1 MKTMRRILSTPEGV
15 LAALIL
21 GAIVFV
27 AIAAPWISPYDS
39 RTMNLRER
47 LKPPSA
53 KHLLGTD
60 SSGRDLLSRIMN
72 GARVS
77 LPAGLTIVGLAC
89 VVGCALGLFS
99 GYFEGA
105 IGMIIMRVTDIFVGF
120 PALVL
125 AIAVVAALG
134 PGLTNGVVA
143 VSLVWWPGYARL
155 MHGQVLALKHETYVE
170 AARSSG
176 AMTSR
181 ILLRHILPNAVGPVI
196 VKFSLDIGYAI
207 LYVAALGFLG
217 LGAQPPTPE
226 WGALIAEAR
235 SYTLTSPW
243 YPIFPGLALFLAV
256 VGFNL
261 MGEAITEVR
270 SK

>member
-1 MKTMRRILSTPEGV
+1 MKTVRRILLTPEG
-15 LAALIL
+15 LLGILLL
-21 GAIVFV
+21 GALLFV

-39 RTMNLRER
+39 RTLNLRER
-47 LKPPSA
+47 LEPPSA

-60 SSGRDLLSRIMN
+60 ASGRDLLSRIMN

-77 LPAGLTIVGLAC
+77 LPAGLTIVVIAC
-89 VVGCALGLFS
+89 IVGCTLGLFS
-99 GYFEGA
+99 GYFEGP

-134 PGLTNGVVA
+134 PGLSHGVVA

-155 MHGQVLALKHETYVE
+155 MHAQVLALKRETYVE
-170 AARSSG
+170 AAHSIG
-176 AMTSR
+176 AGAPR
-181 ILLRHILPNAVGPVI
+181 ILTRHILPNALGPVI
-196 VKFSLDIGYAI
+196 VKSSLDVGYAV

-235 SYTLTSPW
+235 SYTLTYPW

-256 VGFNL
+256 IGFNL
-261 MGEAITEVR
+261 LGEAVTEVR
-270 SK
+270 SE